1 MEAWSATPSGAAA
14 IAPTVAAAMIR
25 KSVAGL
31 SGDSFVSLDP
41 GQTRQVSGQHA
52 KILKVTALAEEYRSR
67 GSMYGAEPH
76 MPASCSSELPRVA
89 YPLVKYRCTN
99 VTAMAPSPT
108 ADAHL
113 FTDPCL
119 TSPAANIPGMLV
131 SR

>member
-1 MEAWSATPSGAAA
+1 
-14 IAPTVAAAMIR
+14 MIR

-31 SGDSFVSLDP
+31 SGDSFVILAP
-41 GQTRQVSGQHA
+41 GQTRQVSGQQA
-52 KILKVTALAEEYRSR
+52 KILKVTAHRRRIPVAGLE
-67 GSMYGAEPH
+67 MYGAEPH
-76 MPASCSSELPRVA
+76 MPASGSSELPRVA
-89 YPLVKYRCTN
+89 YPLAKYRCTN

>member
-1 MEAWSATPSGAAA
+1 LLKLYSMRREPVNTGFDTIRGRDNAPDPS
-14 IAPTVAAAMIR
+14 
-25 KSVAGL
+25 
-31 SGDSFVSLDP
+31 
-41 GQTRQVSGQHA
+41 
-52 KILKVTALAEEYRSR
+52 
-67 GSMYGAEPH
+67 SMYGAEPH
-76 MPASCSSELPRVA
+76 MPASGSSELPRVA
-89 YPLVKYRCTN
+89 YPLAKYRCTN